1 MQSTSQAKSSVER
14 SGNFDLIGRA
24 NKPKVSFLALS
35 FQPKKGLVLT
45 REAKISSRAFEQ
57 DRDDILASPNLNR
70 RPKIVCLDESEKFP
84 RLNHILSSLPTSSC
98 WLQMRDHDNFST
110 PVYETS
116 NQATGDFESD
126 FDRHHLT
133 YSLPSSNVF
142 LIDTDT
148 RNEVEHQ
155 RALNELELRSKLLL
169 EPQIHSEEN
178 HFLLPYQEHQ
188 QHFLRQVRKYIFF
201 IIIHV
206 YMQNYNGRGYS
217 SSSLSRS
224 LLISLIAFDGFES
237 FPSTS
242 SSTSSFL
249 QTRLFWPTFIQLST
263 SMRSS
268 SHHPSTCLGIT
279 NSPLLHYASQPTI

>member
-1 MQSTSQAKSSVER
+1 MQSTSRAKSSVER

-110 PVYETS
+110 LVYETS

-148 RNEVEHQ
+148 RNEAEHQ
-155 RALNELELRSKLLL
+155 RALDELELRSKLLL

-188 QHFLRQVRKYIFF
+188 QHFLRQVRSTFSLLSYMF
-201 IIIHV
+201 ICKTIMEEV
-206 YMQNYNGRGYS
+206 TPLPLS
-217 SSSLSRS
+217 LSLSRS

-237 FPSTS
+237 F

-279 NSPLLHYASQPTI
+279 NSPLLHYASEPTI